1 MKALL
6 FVFSMLSLLTA
17 HAQTGRI
24 RGVITDAS
32 GTLPGATVL
41 IKELPGVGEATD
53 VQGRFEVRNVAPGAY
68 TLVASYIGYVEIE
81 LEVTVRANETT
92 DVGTLEL
99 SEGIYLEEAVVTGKL
114 KSSEARAINM
124 TRMDQKIV
132 NIIAADGIGK
142 LPDRNVAEAVQRVP
156 AVALER
162 DHGEGR
168 FVSVRGTPRDWSSS
182 LINND
187 RLPVADE
194 EGTSRTMAYDVFP
207 VELIEYV
214 ILAKALTADIE
225 GDAIGGS
232 INFLTKAAPD
242 ERVAMVTLGG
252 GYNFQAQKPVQSF
265 SLIFGNRSKDNR
277 FGYLVTG
284 ALWNRHYGTDN
295 YELVYGSNFSH
306 GINRLELRDY
316 LGLRTTMGLT
326 ASVEYRLND
335 KSRIYAKG
343 IYGRM
348 RDDEQNRKT
357 LFRYATGAGKTV
369 SLQNINS
376 IMNSRIFGGEVG
388 MDFSL
393 TERINLTLRAAH
405 YDNRFGYGNVPYRE
419 DDPRNGYFVVE
430 FETRNLV
437 YEDMVYL
444 DQAGN
449 YLGNP
454 QITENGFELP
464 PPSEAFTLE
473 KLIGEDHPL
482 GGDSWDAIIPQPFL
496 TMPQT
501 NPPRGTLRPSD
512 FEFVGAY
519 SELRESSER
528 DPIVLQADIEHKV
541 SPILELKF
549 GGKLRMKEGERLLGL
564 HQWNQRFDVTNQAIL
579 MNNFELE
586 TIDEGGFLQ
595 EHDRPYDDLLMPFLS
610 AEALD
615 GFLEVMNDSIFDEV
629 VDGGH
634 PAIELI
640 YGSSFRYEEDV
651 IASYG
656 MFEYGLTEKLDII
669 AGLRAEYT
677 ETRLWSDTVFWD
689 QYDDQVGLIPA
700 SEVSATNN
708 YWSVLPSV
716 HLKYQPTNM
725 SNLRFAFTR
734 SFRRPNFN
742 EMKPG
747 EAIKDFTN
755 LQFLFGNR
763 NLRPTYSWNYD
774 LMYERFF
781 GNVGLA
787 SAGVFYKDVRD
798 HIFATNAGDADP
810 AKGIIYKSYRNAEQS
825 WVAGIELQ
833 FNRRLDFLPGFL
845 SGFGINSN
853 VTFIRS
859 EMKVPGR
866 PGAQPLP
873 RQADLL
879 FNAALYYETDRLNA
893 RIALNYKGPYLIELN
908 LAAVEDPVT
917 GSQELLHQDTD
928 YDIFM
933 DAFTSLDFAANYDV
947 GSKLGLFIELNNLLN
962 APLRIYRGK
971 EWRVMQVEY
980 YHVRGQAGLRYKF

>member
-6 FVFSMLSLLTA
+6 VTLSLFCVLA
-17 HAQTGRI
+17 VQAQTGAV
-24 RGVITDAS
+24 RGVVADAS
-32 GTLPGATVL
+32 GTLPGAAVM
-41 IKELPGVGEATD
+41 IKELPGTGEATD
-53 VQGRFEVRNVAPGAY
+53 VQGRFELQTISPGSY
-68 TLVASYIGYVEIE
+68 TLVASYIGYQT
-81 LEVTVRANETT
+81 LEMPVTVKNGKLT
-92 DVGTLEL
+92 DVGTVKL
-99 SEGIYLEEAVVTGKL
+99 SEGIHLEEAVVTGKL

-124 TRMDQKIV
+124 TRMDRKIV

-214 ILAKALTADIE
+214 ILAKALTPDIE

-242 ERVAMVTLGG
+242 DRVAMITLGG

-265 SLIFGNRSKDNR
+265 SLIYGNRSKDKR

-284 ALWNRHYGTDN
+284 ALWNRHYGTDS
-295 YELVYGSNFSH
+295 YELVYGSNYSH

-326 ASVEYRLND
+326 GSAEYQVND
-335 KSRIYAKG
+335 KTRIYAKG

-376 IMNSRIFGGEVG
+376 IMNSRIFGGEIG
-388 MDFSL
+388 AD
-393 TERINLTLRAAH
+393 LTLTDRTNLKIRAAH
-405 YDNRFGYGNVPYRE
+405 YDNQFRYGNVPYRN

-437 YEDMVYL
+437 YQDMVYL

-464 PPSEAFTLE
+464 PPSNAFTLE

-482 GGDSWDAIIPQPFL
+482 GGDPWDAIIPQPFL

-501 NPPRGTLRPSD
+501 NPARDNLQPSD

-519 SELRESSER
+519 TELRERNER
-528 DPIVLQADIEHKV
+528 DPIVLQADLEHRV
-541 SPILELKF
+541 SPIFDIKF
-549 GGKLRMKEGERLLGL
+549 GGKLRMKEGAHMLGL
-564 HQWNQRFDVTNQAIL
+564 HQWNQRFDVTNQSIS
-579 MNNFELE
+579 MTNFELE
-586 TIDEGGFLQ
+586 TIDQGGFLH
-595 EHDRPYDDLLMPFLS
+595 EHGQPYDDLLMPFLS

-615 GFLEVMNDSIFDEV
+615 GFLDTMNDSIFDEA

-640 YGSSFRYEEDV
+640 YGSSFRYEENV
-651 IASYG
+651 AATYG
-656 MFEYGLTEKLDII
+656 MFEYGVTEKIDII
-669 AGLRAEYT
+669 AGVRAEYT
-677 ETRLWSDTVFWD
+677 ETRLWSDTVFWNQYND
-689 QYDDQVGLIPA
+689 QIGLIPS
-700 SEVSATNN
+700 SEVMATND
-708 YWSVLPSV
+708 YWSVLPSL
-716 HLKYQPTNM
+716 HLKYRPTRL

-774 LMYERFF
+774 LMYEYFF

-787 SAGVFYKDVRD
+787 SAGIFYKDVKD

-810 AKGIIYKSYRNAEQS
+810 AKGIIYKSYRNAERS
-825 WVAGIELQ
+825 WVAGAEFQI
-833 FNRRLDFLPGFL
+833 NRRLNFLPGFL

-853 VTFIRS
+853 ITIIRS

-879 FNAALYYETDRLNA
+879 FNAAIFYETDRLNA
-893 RIALNYKGPYLIELN
+893 RLALNYKGPYLIELN

-917 GSQELLHQDTD
+917 GAQELLHQDTD

-933 DAFTSLDFAANYDV
+933 DAFTSLDFAANYDI
-947 GSKLGLFIELNNLLN
+947 GSKLGLFVELNNLLN
-962 APLRIYRGK
+962 APLKIYRGE

-980 YHVRGQAGLRYKF
+980 YHIRGQAGLRLKF